1 MSLFEAYWS
10 YSYADVIEQS
20 EHKVSSLRRF
30 ASWIAFPRSKSK
42 LAPAA
47 RALLVAGSL
56 AAVIFVASAA
66 PHLESEKRASPLAH
80 SAHSPSPVLSL
91 AKADDFPLDA
101 DFSVET
107 ASQTWE
113 RRLFAKAEPYDP
125 DSMRFGSQ
133 KMQRSIV
140 ERVVK
145 AAAVTGSDPALLLSI
160 ADKELSFILK
170 AKASTSS
177 ASGLFQFIDS
187 TWMTAMKSF
196 GWRHLQQEAQGSPAE
211 GVKPVASIS
220 RSEILK
226 LRNDPY
232 LSAVLAAEI
241 LKTEGAKI
249 SGEIGRGLTAGE
261 TYLIHFLGPDDARRF
276 MAKMDQDPQTPAAK
290 LLPRPARANRSIF
303 FASLNGR
310 LKPKSLREVHDAFEA
325 MMMARVDRFRDA
337 EARVPDAV
345 ARGERGRRHGLY
357 REQVG
362 KRRRSASQS
371 EAGLAPQAGPSI
383 SSRFWTAAPEAPL
396 PRLSSRATRTAWRFA
411 SLAKTKSSI
420 SSEPLSVVASS
431 RAPSGA
437 TGSPNMPRAGVM
449 PGERLAQ
456 RRRLGTPRQRVEP
469 ERDRDEHPLPEI
481 ADGGHEERLA
491 REARMGRDLRQVLML

>member
-10 YSYADVIEQS
+10 YSYADVLEQA
-20 EHKVSSLRRF
+20 EHKVSPLKRF
-30 ASWIAFPRSKSK
+30 SRWIAFPRSKSK

-56 AAVIFVASAA
+56 AAVIFVAAAA
-66 PHLESEKRASPLAH
+66 PHLESEKRASPLAR
-80 SAHSPSPVLSL
+80 SAHTPSPVLSL

-101 DFSVET
+101 DFSLET

-125 DSMRFGSQ
+125 DSMRFGTQ
-133 KMQRSIV
+133 KVQRSIV

-160 ADKELSFILK
+160 ADKESSFILK

-196 GWRHLQQEAQGSPAE
+196 GWRHLQQEAQASPAE
-211 GVKPVASIS
+211 GAPKPVASTS

-249 SGEIGRGLTAGE
+249 SEEIGRGLTAGE

-276 MAKMDQDPQTPAAK
+276 IAKMDQDPQTSAAK

-345 ARGERGRRHGLY
+345 A
-357 REQVG
+357 
-362 KRRRSASQS
+362 
-371 EAGLAPQAGPSI
+371 
-383 SSRFWTAAPEAPL
+383 AANA
-396 PRLSSRATRTAWRFA
+396 A
-411 SLAKTKSSI
+411 
-420 SSEPLSVVASS
+420 
-431 RAPSGA
+431 GA
-437 TGSPNMPRAGVM
+437 TAYT
-449 PGERLAQ
+449 E
-456 RRRLGTPRQRVEP
+456 
-469 ERDRDEHPLPEI
+469 DK
-481 ADGGHEERLA
+481 
-491 REARMGRDLRQVLML
+491 

>member
-10 YSYADVIEQS
+10 YSYADVIEQADQ
-20 EHKVSSLRRF
+20 KVSPLKRF
-30 ASWIAFPRSKSK
+30 SRWIAFPRSKSK

-56 AAVIFVASAA
+56 AAVIFVASAT
-66 PHLESEKRASPLAH
+66 PHLESEKRLGALAR
-80 SAHSPSPVLSL
+80 SAHTPSPVLSL

-101 DFSVET
+101 DFSLDT

-133 KMQRSIV
+133 KIQRSIV

-160 ADKELSFILK
+160 ADKESSFILK

-196 GWRHLQQEAQGSPAE
+196 GWRHLQEAQNAPAE
-211 GVKPVASIS
+211 GAKPVAQAS

-249 SGEIGRGLTAGE
+249 SEEIGRGLTAGE

-276 MAKMDQDPQTPAAK
+276 IAKLDQDPQTPAAK

-337 EARVPDAV
+337 EARVPDAAV
-345 ARGERGRRHGLY
+345 A
-357 REQVG
+357 
-362 KRRRSASQS
+362 
-371 EAGLAPQAGPSI
+371 
-383 SSRFWTAAPEAPL
+383 AANA
-396 PRLSSRATRTAWRFA
+396 A
-411 SLAKTKSSI
+411 
-420 SSEPLSVVASS
+420 
-431 RAPSGA
+431 GA
-437 TGSPNMPRAGVM
+437 TAYT
-449 PGERLAQ
+449 E
-456 RRRLGTPRQRVEP
+456 
-469 ERDRDEHPLPEI
+469 DK
-481 ADGGHEERLA
+481 
-491 REARMGRDLRQVLML
+491 

>member
-1 MSLFEAYWS
+1 M
-10 YSYADVIEQS
+10 I
-20 EHKVSSLRRF
+20 
-30 ASWIAFPRSKSK
+30 PN
-42 LAPAA
+42 
-47 RALLVAGSL
+47 
-56 AAVIFVASAA
+56 
-66 PHLESEKRASPLAH
+66 
-80 SAHSPSPVLSL
+80 
-91 AKADDFPLDA
+91 
-101 DFSVET
+101 
-107 ASQTWE
+107 
-113 RRLFAKAEPYDP
+113 
-125 DSMRFGSQ
+125 SMRFGSQ
-133 KMQRSIV
+133 KIQRSIV

-160 ADKELSFILK
+160 ADKESSFILK

-196 GWRHLQQEAQGSPAE
+196 GWRHLQEAQNAPVE
-211 GVKPVASIS
+211 GAKPVAPAS

-241 LKTEGAKI
+241 LKSEGAKI

-345 ARGERGRRHGLY
+345 A
-357 REQVG
+357 
-362 KRRRSASQS
+362 
-371 EAGLAPQAGPSI
+371 
-383 SSRFWTAAPEAPL
+383 AANA
-396 PRLSSRATRTAWRFA
+396 A
-411 SLAKTKSSI
+411 
-420 SSEPLSVVASS
+420 
-431 RAPSGA
+431 GA
-437 TGSPNMPRAGVM
+437 TAYT
-449 PGERLAQ
+449 E
-456 RRRLGTPRQRVEP
+456 
-469 ERDRDEHPLPEI
+469 DK
-481 ADGGHEERLA
+481 
-491 REARMGRDLRQVLML
+491 

>member
-10 YSYADVIEQS
+10 YSYADVLEQAD
-20 EHKVSSLRRF
+20 HKVSPLKRF
-30 ASWIAFPRSKSK
+30 SRWIAFPRSKSK

-56 AAVIFVASAA
+56 AAVIFVASATTH
-66 PHLESEKRASPLAH
+66 PESEKRLGMLAR
-80 SAHSPSPVLSL
+80 SAHTPSPVLSL

-101 DFSVET
+101 DFSLDT
-107 ASQTWE
+107 ASHTWE

-133 KMQRSIV
+133 KIQRSIV

-196 GWRHLQQEAQGSPAE
+196 GWRHLQEAQNAPAE
-211 GVKPVASIS
+211 GAKPVAPAS

-241 LKTEGAKI
+241 LKSEGAKI

-345 ARGERGRRHGLY
+345 A
-357 REQVG
+357 
-362 KRRRSASQS
+362 
-371 EAGLAPQAGPSI
+371 
-383 SSRFWTAAPEAPL
+383 AANA
-396 PRLSSRATRTAWRFA
+396 A
-411 SLAKTKSSI
+411 
-420 SSEPLSVVASS
+420 
-431 RAPSGA
+431 GA
-437 TGSPNMPRAGVM
+437 TAYT
-449 PGERLAQ
+449 E
-456 RRRLGTPRQRVEP
+456 
-469 ERDRDEHPLPEI
+469 DK
-481 ADGGHEERLA
+481 
-491 REARMGRDLRQVLML
+491 

>member
-133 KMQRSIV
+133 KVQRSIV

-145 AAAVTGSDPALLLSI
+145 AAAATGSDPALLLSI
-160 ADKELSFILK
+160 ADKESSFILK

-345 ARGERGRRHGLY
+345 A
-357 REQVG
+357 
-362 KRRRSASQS
+362 
-371 EAGLAPQAGPSI
+371 
-383 SSRFWTAAPEAPL
+383 AANA
-396 PRLSSRATRTAWRFA
+396 A
-411 SLAKTKSSI
+411 
-420 SSEPLSVVASS
+420 
-431 RAPSGA
+431 GA
-437 TGSPNMPRAGVM
+437 TAYT
-449 PGERLAQ
+449 E
-456 RRRLGTPRQRVEP
+456 
-469 ERDRDEHPLPEI
+469 DK
-481 ADGGHEERLA
+481 
-491 REARMGRDLRQVLML
+491 